1 MRHDLI
7 MELRGAHTPFALAT
21 TGGGAQFIADYLATP
36 GGSATFL
43 EGVVPYA
50 QRATCEYLGF
60 EPESYTSDET
70 ARRLASVAMTR
81 AERLDERAFVL
92 GLGATASLA
101 SDRPKRGAHRAFC
114 AVQSR
119 WGIYTAALELEK
131 NARSRAQEERLVA
144 DFILA
149 TALFVIRSRELVQPT
164 WREETTSLELETD
177 ENFPLSEN
185 DCATITWTRIESRDT
200 AFLYG
205 RRDAIP
211 EDASTVAIRW
221 RDGRPEEY
229 CSLEP
234 FRERAAI
241 GVLPGSFNPAHLGHV
256 GMATYGASRLS
267 ARVDF
272 ELSARNVD
280 KPSLDPTSIVRRARA
295 LAQIAPD
302 ATLWLTNAPRFVD
315 KGTLLPNRV
324 FLVGADTILRLAN
337 PKYAG
342 GSVEARDAV
351 LAQLERSNARFLV
364 FPRTIHGELVATK
377 QMQESLPRALA
388 RRCEFVEPEEFLEN
402 ISSSEIRREQ
412 RGR

>member
-131 NARSRAQEERLVA
+131 
-144 DFILA
+144 
-149 TALFVIRSRELVQPT
+149 
-164 WREETTSLELETD
+164 
-177 ENFPLSEN
+177 
-185 DCATITWTRIESRDT
+185 
-200 AFLYG
+200 G
-205 RRDAIP
+205 RRDN
-211 EDASTVAIRW
+211 DACVYAVGSEGGISPSECELFLSRGFKAVHFNTNILRCETA
-221 RDGRPEEY
+221 
-229 CSLEP
+229 SLYAA
-234 FRERAAI
+234 AAI
-241 GVLPGSFNPAHLGHV
+241 Q
-256 GMATYGASRLS
+256 S
-267 ARVDF
+267 A
-272 ELSARNVD
+272 
-280 KPSLDPTSIVRRARA
+280 LD
-295 LAQIAPD
+295 
-302 ATLWLTNAPRFVD
+302 N
-315 KGTLLPNRV
+315 
-324 FLVGADTILRLAN
+324 
-337 PKYAG
+337 
-342 GSVEARDAV
+342 
-351 LAQLERSNARFLV
+351 
-364 FPRTIHGELVATK
+364 
-377 QMQESLPRALA
+377 
-388 RRCEFVEPEEFLEN
+388 
-402 ISSSEIRREQ
+402 
-412 RGR
+412 